1 MYLSSNIET
10 CIAELRLEVGEKCSV
25 GKFYCKKVFNYVDFT
40 SNANDY
46 LFDIVKKNL
55 LAPVHSENKRYYLL
69 TQSIA
74 KVFKNLYF
82 HGICYPSTQVNSV
95 KNYNVVCF
103 YPKDFKFIYFSDEIY
118 TVKSINYLYDKLN
131 ESYKNYYDYDLL
143 LNFENQDELKRKEY
157 FFEYLK
163 NKIHYENKNNMCIVK
178 RER

>member
-1 MYLSSNIET
+1 MKAIIKYL
-10 CIAELRLEVGEKCSV
+10 C
-25 GKFYCKKVFNYVDFT
+25 
-40 SNANDY
+40 
-46 LFDIVKKNL
+46 
-55 LAPVHSENKRYYLL
+55 
-69 TQSIA
+69 
-74 KVFKNLYF
+74 
-82 HGICYPSTQVNSV
+82 TQVNSV

-103 YPKDFKFIYFSDEIY
+103 YPKDFKFIDFSDEIY

-157 FFEYLK
+157 IFEYLK